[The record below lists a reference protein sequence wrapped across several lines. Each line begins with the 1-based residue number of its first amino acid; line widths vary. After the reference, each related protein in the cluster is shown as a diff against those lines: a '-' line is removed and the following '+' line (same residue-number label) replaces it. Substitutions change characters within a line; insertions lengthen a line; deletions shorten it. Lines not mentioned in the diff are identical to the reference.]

1 MPRFFVDL
9 PLSPGAKIE
18 LPPVPAHHAARVLRL
33 VKGSEVVL
41 FNGRGGEYPAVLEWV
56 DKDGVTALCRE
67 WRDVERES
75 PLDIRL
81 AQGISSGERMD
92 YTLQKAVEMG
102 VTAIQPLA
110 MRRSVVK
117 LTSERAARR
126 VEHWQ
131 GIVMSACEQS
141 GRNHLPPVARP
152 LDVPQWLATAPT
164 GLKLFLSPK
173 AELTLNRLP
182 PPTGPVWLVAG
193 PEGGFEPDEA
203 ELITDFGFTPVR
215 LGPRVLRTETAALAA
230 FAAMQALWVD
240 YTK

>member
-18 LPPVPAHHAARVLRL
+18 LPPVPAHHASRVLRL
-33 VKGSEVVL
+33 VKGAEVVL

-92 YTLQKAVEMG
+92 YTLQKAVELG

-126 VEHWQ
+126 VDHWQ
-131 GIVMSACEQS
+131 GIVMSACEQC
-141 GRNHLPPVARP
+141 GRNHLPAVANP
-152 LDVPQWLATAPT
+152 LDIPQWLATAPA
-164 GLKLFLSPK
+164 GLKLFLSPEAK
-173 AELTLNRLP
+173 STLGDLP
-182 PPTGPVWLVAG
+182 PPAGPVWLVVG
-193 PEGGFEPDEA
+193 PEGGFEPEESA
-203 ELITDFGFTPVR
+203 LVTDFGFIPVR
-215 LGPRVLRTETAALAA
+215 LGPRILRTETAALAA
-230 FAAMQALWVD
+230 VAAMQVLWGD
-240 YTK
+240 FAK

>member
-9 PLSPGAKIE
+9 PLSPGAKVE

-33 VKGSEVVL
+33 VKGAEVVL
-41 FNGRGGEYPAVLEWV
+41 FNGQGGEYPAVLEWV
-56 DKDGVTALCRE
+56 DRDGVTARCRE

-92 YTLQKAVEMG
+92 YTLQKAVELG

-117 LTSERAARR
+117 LSSERAGRR
-126 VEHWQ
+126 VEHWR
-131 GIVMSACEQS
+131 GIVMAACEQC
-141 GRNHLPPVARP
+141 GRNRLPPVAMP
-152 LDVPQWLATAPT
+152 LDVPQWLATRPA
-164 GLKLFLSPK
+164 GLKLFLSP
-173 AELTLNRLP
+173 AADATLKDVAP
-182 PPTGPVWLVAG
+182 PAGPVWLAAG
-193 PEGGFEPDEA
+193 PEGGFEPEEA
-203 ELITDFGFTPVR
+203 ALIEDFGFIPVR

-230 FAAMQALWVD
+230 VAAMQALWGD
-240 YTK
+240 YAR

>member
-33 VKGSEVVL
+33 VKGAEVVL

-56 DKDGVTALCRE
+56 DRDGVTALCRE
-67 WRDVERES
+67 WHDVERES

-92 YTLQKAVEMG
+92 YTLQKAVELG

-117 LTSERAARR
+117 LSGERAQRR

-141 GRNHLPPVARP
+141 GRNRLPAVAMP
-152 LDVPQWLATAPT
+152 LDVPQWLASRPA
-164 GLKLFLSPK
+164 GLKLFLSPL
-173 AELTLNRLP
+173 AQSSLRDLP
-182 PPTGPVWLVAG
+182 PPAGPVWLAAG
-193 PEGGFEPDEA
+193 PEGGFEPEEA
-203 ELITDFGFTPVR
+203 ALVTDFGFTPVR

-230 FAAMQALWVD
+230 VAAMQALWGD
-240 YTK
+240 YAK